1 MRDPERID
9 DFCKKLSEYWHMYPD
24 FRFGQIIENI
34 KSSNGIND
42 IFYIEDNKM
51 MEMIE
56 RYFVRH

>member
-1 MRDPERID
+1 MRDPERIN
-9 DFCKKLSEYWHMYPD
+9 DFCEKLSEYWHMYPD

-34 KSSNGIND
+34 KSSNGISD
-42 IFYIEDNKM
+42 IFYVEDNKM